1 MRFGAAL
8 LSLLMMVAAWSQPA
22 EPGEPGPPSLP
33 AATLDVLREAGWQV
47 AAPEEG
53 EWAVW
58 TLGQARLIWRAW
70 NPVMMG
76 TRWRVGR
83 EEARYTAGDGE
94 GMLGLE
100 RGWMFD
106 LLGSEDPEE
115 VLTCL
120 ASTLSLDGSVSKTA
134 GQSVQGQP
142 IEVIRLGTGQNR
154 TLVFGVF
161 HGDEPAGE
169 IVCRRLVEFLAKTP
183 EELAGRSVLVCP
195 VLNPDGLVANTR
207 VNANQVDVNRNF
219 PAQNWTSEGEG
230 TRYWG
235 GSRPASEP
243 ETQAVMLLLEGFRP
257 DKIVTIH
264 APLHNVNYDGP
275 AAELAKRMSGW
286 NGYVVEPDIGYPTPG
301 SFGTYAGREKGIP
314 VITLEF
320 PEGDGE
326 AMWLENKQALL
337 EAVRYEQETPQDL

>member
-1 MRFGAAL
+1 MSFRAAL
-8 LSLLMMVAAWSQPA
+8 LSFLMIVTAWSQPLDS
-22 EPGEPGPPSLP
+22 GPPSLP
-33 AATLDVLREAGWQV
+33 AASQDVLREAGWEPSP
-47 AAPEEG
+47 AEEG
-53 EWAVW
+53 EWEAW
-58 TLGQARLIWRAW
+58 TRGQARLSWRPWTPTMEGA
-70 NPVMMG
+70 
-76 TRWRVGR
+76 RWRVGK

-100 RGWMFD
+100 RGWLFD
-106 LLGSEDPEE
+106 VLGSEDPEE
-115 VLTCL
+115 TLTCL
-120 ASTLSLDGSVSKTA
+120 ATTLSIEGSVSKVV
-134 GQSVQGQP
+134 GQSVHGQP
-142 IEVIRLGTGQNR
+142 IEVIRLGTGDNR
-154 TLVFGVF
+154 TLLFGVF

-169 IVCRRLVEFLAKTP
+169 VACRRLAEYLVKTP
-183 EELAGRSVLVCP
+183 SELAGRSVLICP
-195 VLNPDGLVANTR
+195 VLNPDGLLANTR

-235 GSRPASEP
+235 GAQPASEP
-243 ETQAVMLLLEGFRP
+243 ETLVVMMLLKSFAP

-275 AAELAKRMSGW
+275 AAQLAKRMSAQ

-320 PEGDGE
+320 PEGDGN

-337 EAVRYEQETPQDL
+337 EAVRYEQETPQTP